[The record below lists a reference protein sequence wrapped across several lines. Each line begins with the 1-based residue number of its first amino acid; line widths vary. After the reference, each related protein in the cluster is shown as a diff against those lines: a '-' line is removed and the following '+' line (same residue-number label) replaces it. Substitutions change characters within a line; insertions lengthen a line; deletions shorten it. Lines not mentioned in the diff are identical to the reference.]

1 MNYLSLDFGTKRIG
15 MAISE
20 NGFIS
25 TLPVLKNDETIF
37 GKIQQIASQ
46 YQVCKIYVGLS
57 SGKIASLTQ
66 SFVNRLSTMLELP
79 IETIEEHVSTIE
91 ADELYLHNKGKKKN
105 YKNSIDSI
113 SAAVILRRV
122 VG

>member
-37 GKIQQIASQ
+37 G
-46 YQVCKIYVGLS
+46 
-57 SGKIASLTQ
+57 
-66 SFVNRLSTMLELP
+66 
-79 IETIEEHVSTIE
+79 
-91 ADELYLHNKGKKKN
+91 
-105 YKNSIDSI
+105 
-113 SAAVILRRV
+113 
-122 VG
+122 